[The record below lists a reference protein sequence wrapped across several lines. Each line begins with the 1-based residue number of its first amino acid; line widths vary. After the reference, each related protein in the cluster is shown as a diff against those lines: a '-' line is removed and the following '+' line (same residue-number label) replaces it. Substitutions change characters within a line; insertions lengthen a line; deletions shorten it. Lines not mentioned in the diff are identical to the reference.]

1 MSYVE
6 DPNDAKFSVVL
17 FPPQKEHNEKQN
29 HGVEDYVMEHQS
41 IKKSILI
48 IDSFDDHLDDN
59 SESSYVRENC
69 ERIWV
74 DETLET
80 S

>member
-1 MSYVE
+1 
-6 DPNDAKFSVVL
+6 
-17 FPPQKEHNEKQN
+17 
-29 HGVEDYVMEHQS
+29 MEHQS

-48 IDSFDDHLDDN
+48 IDSFDVHLDDDL
-59 SESSYVRENC
+59 ESNYVRENC
-69 ERIWV
+69 ARIWV